1 MDNAPTNPKDKA
13 KDDLTIVITI
23 QVVRPGI
30 TKFLEN
36 SLLLDSV
43 RKFYINILNY

>member
-1 MDNAPTNPKDKA
+1 MDNAQLTLDKA

-23 QVVRPGI
+23 QVVRPRI
-30 TKFLEN
+30 KILEN

-43 RKFYINILNY
+43 VKILHKHNY